1 MIEKIRYELLPH
13 NFSLNKDLSNNLNK
27 NRLPIVAWAVS
38 ATLAGAAGNSETLG
52 SKFSH
57 ETARAAGVLMLLYK
71 GSHISHAHIIFIRK
85 IRIDFL

>member
-13 NFSLNKDLSNNLNK
+13 NFSLNKNFSNNLDK
-27 NRLPIVAWAVS
+27 KKLPIVVWAVS
-38 ATLAGAAGNSETLG
+38 SEPADTAGNFETLG

-57 ETARAAGVLMLLYK
+57 ETTRSAGVLMLLYK
-71 GSHISHAHIIFIRK
+71 GSHISHAHIIFIRR

>member
-27 NRLPIVAWAVS
+27 KRLPIVVWAVS
-38 ATLAGAAGNSETLG
+38 ATLAETAGNFETLG

-57 ETARAAGVLMLLYK
+57 ETAGLLA
-71 GSHISHAHIIFIRK
+71 S
-85 IRIDFL
+85 

>member
-38 ATLAGAAGNSETLG
+38 AKLADTVGNFETLG

-57 ETARAAGVLMLLYK
+57 ETAGLLA
-71 GSHISHAHIIFIRK
+71 S
-85 IRIDFL
+85 